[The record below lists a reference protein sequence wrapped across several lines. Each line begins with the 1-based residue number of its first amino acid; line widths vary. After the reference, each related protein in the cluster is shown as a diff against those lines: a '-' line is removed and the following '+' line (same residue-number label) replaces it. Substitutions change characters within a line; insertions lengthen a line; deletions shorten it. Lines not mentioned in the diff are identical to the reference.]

1 MSASRL
7 PPPTRVGSFSEKW
20 PPKPTWKAPE
30 DVPDLTGQIFLCT
43 GGNAGIGKETCRVLV
58 ARNAKVY
65 LAARS
70 EERAQAAID
79 DIRRST
85 GKSNIHFLHLDL
97 ADLASVRK
105 AAEEYMSKE
114 QELHVLINNGGVLHS
129 PGIGP
134 QTAQGYDVQFGVH
147 VLGHHFLT
155 VLLMPT
161 LLRTANGEVSGTPR
175 RVRVISVSSDAHE
188 MTAPK
193 QGIVWDSLQKGDAA
207 MPARKKLTGTRLYGQ
222 SKLGVVLISSEL
234 ARRYG
239 DLGVVSISLHP
250 GGVKS
255 ELLRNLNPA
264 IAWIVEKIRIY
275 PISLGIITSLYAA
288 TSEAALDMNGE
299 YLTAWARRQV
309 PSKHAQ
315 NPELAEKLWKWCE
328 EQISGF

>member
-1 MSASRL
+1 MPASKL
-7 PPPTRVGSFSEKW
+7 PPPARVGSFSEKW

-30 DVPDLTGQIFLCT
+30 DVPDLSGQIFLVT
-43 GGNAGIGKETCRVLV
+43 GGNVGIGRETCRILV

-70 EERAQAAID
+70 EERAQTAID
-79 DIRRST
+79 DICRST
-85 GKSNIHFLHLDL
+85 GKSNIHFLKIDL
-97 ADLASVRK
+97 SDLSSVRK
-105 AAEEYMSKE
+105 AAEQYISME
-114 QELHVLINNGGVLHS
+114 QELHVLINNAGVLYS

-147 VLGHHFLT
+147 VLGHYFFTL
-155 VLLMPT
+155 LLMPT
-161 LLRTANGEVSGTPR
+161 LLRTANGEISGTPKP
-175 RVRVISVSSDAHE
+175 VRVVSVSSDAHE

-193 QGIVWDSLQKGDAA
+193 KGIVWDSLQKGDAA
-207 MPARKKLTGTRLYGQ
+207 TPARKKLTGTRLYGQ

-239 DLGVVSISLHP
+239 DQGVVAISLHP

-255 ELLRNLNPA
+255 ELLRHLHPI

-275 PISLGIITSLYAA
+275 PVSLGIITTLYAA

-309 PSKHAQ
+309 PSIHAQ
-315 NPELAEKLWKWCE
+315 NLEMGERLWNWCE
-328 EQISGF
+328 EQVSDF